1 MRVEDTRLD
10 GNSAAGALRE
20 LFAMDA
26 TAAMATCAGCGRS
39 APVGALLDYGHAMG
53 VILRCSHCDTPVL
66 RMARTRR
73 EIYVDF
79 SGVSCLVISQTELS
93 A

>member
-1 MRVEDTRLD
+1 MQVEDARLD
-10 GNSAAGALRE
+10 GNSAAGALRD
-20 LFAMDA
+20 LFAVDT

-53 VILRCSHCDTPVL
+53 VILRCAYCYTAVL
-66 RMARTRR
+66 RMAHTRR
-73 EIYVDF
+73 QIFVDF
-79 SGVSCLVISQTELS
+79 SGVSCLVVSRTELG